1 LVTYILSN
9 THRVGFVNAIHG
21 VERYRTGYRYRYRP
35 GENPEHLQGT
45 GQCTVSRQP
54 GPEQEQ
60 DNPERKTGT
69 EAGAGQKKQL
79 SALGI
84 TVVYK
89 CVTHTSIYLTIFFA
103 RRFFYIHLN
112 MNGVFM
118 DIYIL
123 LDIVCSR

>member
-1 LVTYILSN
+1 MVTYILSN

-35 GENPEHLQGT
+35 GENPEHSQGT

-89 CVTHTSIYLTIFFA
+89 CVTQYLYLCDKYFSLALLFIF
-103 RRFFYIHLN
+103 I
-112 MNGVFM
+112 
-118 DIYIL
+118 
-123 LDIVCSR
+123 